1 MLKILLSMVN
11 ILCEVPLYNF
21 LVVRIRKRF
30 FTWSVATHG
39 HYTSIY
45 QKPKSATVL
54 FQFGIVLFS
63 LKTMQNPHFWVS
75 LLAF

>member
-1 MLKILLSMVN
+1 LFETYVMMKILLSMVN

-39 HYTSIY
+39 HYTSFILIVEIRINQHIGFAFPLY
-45 QKPKSATVL
+45 LKKP
-54 FQFGIVLFS
+54 
-63 LKTMQNPHFWVS
+63 
-75 LLAF
+75 